1 MKPWAALMMVVAIQS
16 PTLSPRQLATLARPL
31 QPAEINA
38 VLGASREAIANKT
51 FTLSY
56 LGRED
61 GLEILMRTDG
71 WPRIVR
77 GEGDLEGLEGG
88 IVVAGAA
95 AGAVTATRWRDH
107 FVDIVEYTGAAARRC
122 DGATVPGELVV
133 TYEHQRS
140 TNTWTA
146 HAGTKG
152 QRAGVPVFNPVFDV
166 LTGRAPAVSE
176 ETTVTEGRTERGFTA
191 PFSAP
196 PSTYGLTDPT
206 LRASQTLWIDV
217 DSLLPVRWQVTAGG
231 SVTDTRVLTYKP
243 LGLRPP
249 DGVEPPRCI
258 P

>member
-1 MKPWAALMMVVAIQS
+1 MKPWVALMIVVAIQS

-38 VLGASREAIANKT
+38 VLGASRAAIANKT

-77 GEGDLEGLEGG
+77 GEGDLEGG
-88 IVVAGAA
+88 IVAGTAG
-95 AGAVTATRWRDH
+95 GAVTVTRWRDH
-107 FVDIVEYTGAAARRC
+107 FIDIVEYTGAAARGC
-122 DGATVPGELVV
+122 DGATVPGELVI
-133 TYEHQRS
+133 TYEHRRS

-152 QRAGVPVFNPVFDV
+152 ERAGVPVFNPVFDV

-176 ETTVTEGRTERGFTA
+176 ETTVIEGRTERGFTA

-196 PSTYGLTDPT
+196 PNTYGLTDPT
-206 LRASQTLWIDV
+206 LQANQTLWIDV
-217 DSLLPVRWQVTAGG
+217 DSLLPVRWEVTAGG
-231 SVTDTRVLTYKP
+231 KVTDTRVLSYKP